1 MATPPATTPGMT
13 TTTGGTTSSGL
24 SDWAQ
29 PYIVGTASDPGYLT
43 KAKALGN
50 KGYEAY
56 GGPLTAGTS
65 DLQTKAF
72 QGIGGL
78 SVPSSIGTAAT
89 TAGNVANKFAGMSY
103 NPSQFGNQ
111 FAAPGAYQTGDFS
124 NQFNAP
130 GAYQTGQFASQYQGP
145 DQYQAGQFDT
155 GTFGAD
161 QAQQYMNPYLQSA
174 LNPQLEEARRQ
185 SQITQLGNQAKAT
198 QAGAFGGGRQAIMD
212 AETQRALGSNLANI
226 TGQGYN
232 TAYDKAMGQFNADQ
246 ARQMQAQQ
254 AGEQSRQFGAT
265 QAATTAD
272 LMAKY
277 GMSAQQAQEAS
288 RQFGAGQAMT
298 AAQQAAQYGLSAQQ
312 GREASRQFGAGQGM
326 TAAQQAAQYGLAGQQ
341 EAEKSKQ
348 FGANYGLES
357 LKNQLA
363 AAQAQGQ
370 LGLTENTANL
380 ANLQQQLTAG
390 DAQRKIEAEGV
401 KADLDEFNVQRE
413 FPYKQIQFQ
422 RDILSGLPVSAITSQ
437 APQMNDV
444 AALVASMGGM
454 PNMIKTAEGNPSVK
468 KLLKYLGLDLDEAT

>member
-1 MATPPATTPGMT
+1 MTTPNSLTPGMT
-13 TTTGGTTSSGL
+13 TTAGGTTSSGL
-24 SDWAQ
+24 SDWSQ
-29 PYIVGTASDPGYLT
+29 PYIVGSAADPGYLT

-50 KGYEAY
+50 EGYKAY
-56 GGPLTAGTS
+56 GGPLTAGES
-65 DLQTKAF
+65 QLQTKAF

-89 TAGNVANKFAGMSY
+89 TAGNVANRFAGMSY
-103 NPSQFGNQ
+103 NPSQFDNQ
-111 FAAPGAYQTGDFS
+111 FTAPGA
-124 NQFNAP
+124 
-130 GAYQTGQFASQYQGP
+130 
-145 DQYQAGQFDT
+145 YQAGQFDT
-155 GTFGAD
+155 DTFGAD

-198 QAGAFGGGRQAIMD
+198 QAGAFGGGRSAIME

-232 TAYDKAMGQFNADQ
+232 TAYDKAMAQFNADQ
-246 ARQMQAQQ
+246 TRQLEAQRS
-254 AGEQSRQFGAT
+254 GEQSRQFGAT
-265 QAATTAD
+265 Q
-272 LMAKY
+272 
-277 GMSAQQAQEAS
+277 
-288 RQFGAGQAMT
+288 
-298 AAQQAAQYGLSAQQ
+298 
-312 GREASRQFGAGQGM
+312 GM
-326 TAAQQAAQYGLAGQQ
+326 TAAQAAAQYGLAGQQ
-341 EAEKSKQ
+341 ETEKSKQ
-348 FGANYGLES
+348 FGANYGLEA

-390 DAQRKIEAEGV
+390 EAQRKIEAEGV

-454 PNMIKTAEGNPSVK
+454 SKMIDTANANPSVK
-468 KLLKYLGLDLDEAT
+468 KLLAYLGLDLDEAV

>member
-1 MATPPATTPGMT
+1 MATPPTATPGMT
-13 TTTGGTTSSGL
+13 TTVGGTTSSGL

-29 PYIVGTASDPGYLT
+29 PYIVGTESDPGYLT
-43 KAKALGN
+43 KAKAEGN
-50 KGYEAY
+50 KDYEVY

-103 NPSQFGNQ
+103 NPAQFGNQ
-111 FAAPGAYQTGDFS
+111 FT
-124 NQFNAP
+124 AP
-130 GAYQTGQFASQYQGP
+130 GAYQTGQFTNQYQAP
-145 DQYQAGQFDT
+145 DAYQAGQFDT
-155 GTFGAD
+155 STFGAD

-232 TAYDKAMGQFNADQ
+232 TAYDKAMSQFNADQ

-265 QAATTAD
+265 QSATTAD

-277 GMSAQQAQEAS
+277 GLSAQQAQEAS
-288 RQFGAGQAMT
+288 RQFGAGQA
-298 AAQQAAQYGLSAQQ
+298 
-312 GREASRQFGAGQGM
+312 M

-390 DAQRKIEAEGV
+390 EAQRRIESEGV

-454 PNMIKTAEGNPSVK
+454 PKMLDTAATNPSVK
-468 KLLKYLGLDLDEAT
+468 KLLKYLGLDLDEAV

>member
-1 MATPPATTPGMT
+1 MPDNTTTPGMT
-13 TTTGGTTSSGL
+13 TTAGGTTSSGL
-24 SDWAQ
+24 SDWSQ
-29 PYIVGTASDPGYLT
+29 PYIVGSASDPGYLT

-50 KGYEAY
+50 TGYQAY
-56 GGPLTAGTS
+56 GGPLTAGAS

-103 NPSQFGNQ
+103 NPAQFNNQ
-111 FAAPGAYQTGDFS
+111 FTAPGA
-124 NQFNAP
+124 
-130 GAYQTGQFASQYQGP
+130 
-145 DQYQAGQFDT
+145 YQAGQFDT
-155 GTFGAD
+155 DTFGAD

-198 QAGAFGGGRQAIMD
+198 QAGAYGGGRQAIME

-232 TAYDKAMGQFNADQ
+232 TAYQQAMGQFNADQ

-254 AGEQSRQFGAT
+254 AGEQSRQFGA
-265 QAATTAD
+265 
-272 LMAKY
+272 
-277 GMSAQQAQEAS
+277 
-288 RQFGAGQAMT
+288 GQA
-298 AAQQAAQYGLSAQQ
+298 
-312 GREASRQFGAGQGM
+312 M

-341 EAEKSKQ
+341 ETEKSKQ

-390 DAQRKIEAEGV
+390 DTQRKIEAEGI

-422 RDILSGLPVSAITSQ
+422 RDILSGLPVSAITSEG
-437 APQMNDV
+437 PQPNDF
-444 AALVASMGGM
+444 ASLIASFGGV
-454 PNMIKTAEGNPSVK
+454 NKMITDANANPSVK
-468 KLLKYLGLDLDEAT
+468 KMLKYLGLDLDEALGG

>member
-1 MATPPATTPGMT
+1 MT
-13 TTTGGTTSSGL
+13 TTAGGTTQSGL
-24 SDWAQ
+24 SDFSQ
-29 PYIVGTASDPGYLT
+29 PYIVGSASDPGYLT

-50 KGYEAY
+50 TGYQAY

-78 SVPSSIGTAAT
+78 SVPSSIGTAAS
-89 TAGNVANKFAGMSY
+89 TAGDVASKFAGMSY
-103 NPSQFGNQ
+103 NPTQFGNQ
-111 FAAPGAYQTGDFS
+111 FT
-124 NQFNAP
+124 AP
-130 GAYQTGQFASQYQGP
+130 GAYQTGQFTNQYQAP
-145 DQYQAGQFDT
+145 SQYQAGQFDT
-155 GTFGAD
+155 STFGAD

-212 AETQRALGSNLANI
+212 AETQRSLGTNLANI

-232 TAYDKAMGQFNADQ
+232 TAFDKAMGQFNADQ
-246 ARQMQAQQ
+246 TRQLQAQQ
-254 AGEQSRQFGAT
+254 AGEQSRQFGAS
-265 QAATTAD
+265 QAATAAD

-277 GMSAQQAQEAS
+277 GLSAQQAQEAS

-298 AAQQAAQYGLSAQQ
+298 AAQQAAQYGL
-312 GREASRQFGAGQGM
+312 
-326 TAAQQAAQYGLAGQQ
+326 AGQQ
-341 EAEKSKQ
+341 EAEKSRQ

-357 LKNQLA
+357 LKSQLA

-390 DAQRKIEAEGV
+390 EAQRKIEAEGI

-437 APQMNDV
+437 APQPNDF
-444 AALVASMGGM
+444 ASLIASFGGVNKM
-454 PNMIKTAEGNPSVK
+454 LTDAQANPTTK
-468 KLLKYLGLDLDEAT
+468 KLLKYLGLDLDEALGP

>member
-1 MATPPATTPGMT
+1 MSTTPATTPGMT
-13 TTTGGTTSSGL
+13 TTAGGTTSSGL

-29 PYIVGTASDPGYLT
+29 PYIVGTATDPGYLT

-56 GGPLTAGTS
+56 GGPLTAGES
-65 DLQTKAF
+65 QLQTKAF

-89 TAGNVANKFAGMSY
+89 TAGNVANRFAGMSY

-111 FAAPGAYQTGDFS
+111 FAAPGAYQTG
-124 NQFNAP
+124 QFTN
-130 GAYQTGQFASQYQGP
+130 QYQAP
-145 DQYQAGQFDT
+145 DAYQAGQFDT
-155 GTFGAD
+155 DTFGAD

-232 TAYDKAMGQFNADQ
+232 TAYDKAMSQFNADQ

-265 QAATTAD
+265 QSATTAD

-277 GMSAQQAQEAS
+277 GLSAQQAQEAS
-288 RQFGAGQAMT
+288 RQFGAGQA
-298 AAQQAAQYGLSAQQ
+298 
-312 GREASRQFGAGQGM
+312 M

-437 APQMNDV
+437 APQINDV

-454 PNMIKTAEGNPSVK
+454 SKMIDSANANPSVK
-468 KLLKYLGLDLDEAT
+468 KLLKYLGLDLDEAV

>member
-1 MATPPATTPGMT
+1 
-13 TTTGGTTSSGL
+13 
-24 SDWAQ
+24 
-29 PYIVGTASDPGYLT
+29 
-43 KAKALGN
+43 
-50 KGYEAY
+50 
-56 GGPLTAGTS
+56 LTADTS
-65 DLQTKAF
+65 ALQTKAF

-78 SVPSSIGTAAT
+78 SVPGSINQATT
-89 TAGNVANKFAGMSY
+89 TAGNVANRFAGM
-103 NPSQFGNQ
+103 NFDPTQFGSQF
-111 FAAPGAYQTGDFS
+111 S
-124 NQFNAP
+124 AP
-130 GAYQTGQFASQYQGP
+130 GAYQTGQF
-145 DQYQAGQFDT
+145 DT
-155 GTFGAD
+155 DTFGAE
-161 QAQQYMNPYLQSA
+161 QAQQYMNPYLQAA

-198 QAGAFGGGRQAIMD
+198 QAGAFGGSRQALMD
-212 AETQRALGSNLANI
+212 AETQRALGTNLANI

-232 TAYDKAMGQFNADQ
+232 TAYDKAMAQFNADQ
-246 ARQMQAQQ
+246 ARQMQVQQ
-254 AGEQSRQFGAT
+254 AGEQ
-265 QAATTAD
+265 
-272 LMAKY
+272 
-277 GMSAQQAQEAS
+277 
-288 RQFGAGQAMT
+288 
-298 AAQQAAQYGLSAQQ
+298 
-312 GREASRQFGAGQGM
+312 SRQFGAGQGM

-390 DAQRKIEAEGV
+390 DVQRKIEAEGV

-454 PNMIKTAEGNPSVK
+454 SKMISTAQGDPSVK
-468 KLLKYLGLDLDEAT
+468 KLLKYLGLDLDEAV

>member
-1 MATPPATTPGMT
+1 MTAPNPLTPGMT
-13 TTTGGTTSSGL
+13 TTAGGTTQSGL
-24 SDWAQ
+24 SDFAQ
-29 PYIVGTASDPGYLT
+29 PYIVGSQTDPGYLT

-50 KGYEAY
+50 TGYQAY

-78 SVPSSIGTAAT
+78 SVPGSINQATT
-89 TAGNVANKFAGMSY
+89 TAGNVANRFAGM
-103 NPSQFGNQ
+103 NFDPTQFGSQF
-111 FAAPGAYQTGDFS
+111 S
-124 NQFNAP
+124 AP
-130 GAYQTGQFASQYQGP
+130 GAYQTGQF
-145 DQYQAGQFDT
+145 DT
-155 GTFGAD
+155 DTFSAE

-198 QAGAFGGGRQAIMD
+198 QAGAFGGSRQALMD
-212 AETQRALGSNLANI
+212 TETQRALGTNLANI

-232 TAYDKAMGQFNADQ
+232 TAYDKAMSQFNADQ
-246 ARQMQAQQ
+246 ARQMQVQQ
-254 AGEQSRQFGAT
+254 AGEQ
-265 QAATTAD
+265 
-272 LMAKY
+272 
-277 GMSAQQAQEAS
+277 
-288 RQFGAGQAMT
+288 
-298 AAQQAAQYGLSAQQ
+298 
-312 GREASRQFGAGQGM
+312 SRQFGAGQGM

-341 EAEKSKQ
+341 ETEKSRQ

-390 DAQRKIEAEGV
+390 EAQRRIESEGV

-454 PNMIKTAEGNPSVK
+454 PKMLDTAATNPSVK

>member
-1 MATPPATTPGMT
+1 MT
-13 TTTGGTTSSGL
+13 TAAGGTTSSGL

-29 PYIVGTASDPGYLT
+29 PYIVGSQTDPGYLT

-56 GGPLTAGTS
+56 TGPLTAGTS

-78 SVPSSIGTAAT
+78 SVPGSINQATT

-103 NPSQFGNQ
+103 NPSQFNNQ
-111 FAAPGAYQTGDFS
+111 FTAPGA
-124 NQFNAP
+124 
-130 GAYQTGQFASQYQGP
+130 
-145 DQYQAGQFDT
+145 YQAGQFDT
-155 GTFGAD
+155 DTFGAD

-198 QAGAFGGGRQAIMD
+198 QAGAFGGGRSAIME

-226 TGQGYN
+226 TGAGYN
-232 TAYDKAMGQFNADQ
+232 TAYDKAMALFNADQ
-246 ARQMQAQQ
+246 TRQLEAQRS
-254 AGEQSRQFGAT
+254 GEASRQFGAT
-265 QAATTAD
+265 Q
-272 LMAKY
+272 
-277 GMSAQQAQEAS
+277 
-288 RQFGAGQAMT
+288 
-298 AAQQAAQYGLSAQQ
+298 
-312 GREASRQFGAGQGM
+312 GM
-326 TAAQQAAQYGLAGQQ
+326 TAAQAAAQYGLAGQQ
-341 EAEKSKQ
+341 ETEKSKQ
-348 FGANYGLES
+348 FGANYGLEA
-357 LKNQLA
+357 LKSQLA
-363 AAQAQGQ
+363 AAQAQGA

-390 DAQRKIEAEGV
+390 DTQRKIEAEGI

-437 APQMNDV
+437 APQINDV

-454 PNMIKTAEGNPSVK
+454 SKMIDTAEANPSVK
-468 KLLKYLGLDLDEAT
+468 KLLKYLGLDLDEAV

>member
-1 MATPPATTPGMT
+1 MSTTPATTPGMT
-13 TTTGGTTSSGL
+13 TTAGGTTSSGL

-29 PYIVGTASDPGYLT
+29 PYIVGTATDPGYLT

-56 GGPLTAGTS
+56 GGPLTAGES
-65 DLQTKAF
+65 QLQTKAF

-89 TAGNVANKFAGMSY
+89 TAGNVANRFAGMSY

-111 FAAPGAYQTGDFS
+111 FAAPGAYQTG
-124 NQFNAP
+124 QFTN
-130 GAYQTGQFASQYQGP
+130 QYQAP
-145 DQYQAGQFDT
+145 DAYQAGQFDT
-155 GTFGAD
+155 STFGAD

-232 TAYDKAMGQFNADQ
+232 TAYDKAMSQFNADQ

-265 QAATTAD
+265 QSATTAD

-277 GMSAQQAQEAS
+277 GLSAQQAQEAS

-298 AAQQAAQYGLSAQQ
+298 AAQQAAQYGL
-312 GREASRQFGAGQGM
+312 
-326 TAAQQAAQYGLAGQQ
+326 AGQQ
-341 EAEKSKQ
+341 EAEKSRQ

-390 DAQRKIEAEGV
+390 EAQRRIESEGV

-454 PNMIKTAEGNPSVK
+454 PKMLDTAATNPSVK
-468 KLLKYLGLDLDEAT
+468 KLLKYLGLDLDEAV

>member
-1 MATPPATTPGMT
+1 MPDPTTTPGMT
-13 TTTGGTTSSGL
+13 TTAGGTTSSGL
-24 SDWAQ
+24 SDWSQ
-29 PYIVGTASDPGYLT
+29 PYIVGSATDPGYLT

-56 GGPLTAGTS
+56 GGPLTAGES
-65 DLQTKAF
+65 QLQTKAF

-89 TAGNVANKFAGMSY
+89 TAGNVANRFAGMSY
-103 NPSQFGNQ
+103 NPSQFGSQ
-111 FAAPGAYQTGDFS
+111 FT
-124 NQFNAP
+124 AP
-130 GAYQTGQFASQYQGP
+130 GAYQTGQF
-145 DQYQAGQFDT
+145 DT
-155 GTFGAD
+155 DTFGAE

-198 QAGAFGGGRQAIMD
+198 QAGAFGGGRSAIME

-232 TAYDKAMGQFNADQ
+232 TAYDKAMAQFNADQ
-246 ARQMQAQQ
+246 TRQLQAQQ
-254 AGEQSRQFGAT
+254 SG
-265 QAATTAD
+265 
-272 LMAKY
+272 
-277 GMSAQQAQEAS
+277 EAS
-288 RQFGAGQAMT
+288 RQFGAT
-298 AAQQAAQYGLSAQQ
+298 
-312 GREASRQFGAGQGM
+312 QGM

-390 DAQRKIEAEGV
+390 EAQRRIESEGV

-444 AALVASMGGM
+444 AALVAAMGGM
-454 PNMIKTAEGNPSVK
+454 PKMLDTAATNPSVK
-468 KLLKYLGLDLDEAT
+468 KLLKYLGLDLDEAV

>member
-1 MATPPATTPGMT
+1 MSTTPATTPGMT
-13 TTTGGTTSSGL
+13 TTAGGTTSSGL

-29 PYIVGTASDPGYLT
+29 PYIVGTATDPGYLT

-56 GGPLTAGTS
+56 GGPLTAGES
-65 DLQTKAF
+65 QLQTKAF

-89 TAGNVANKFAGMSY
+89 TAGNVANRFAGMSY

-111 FAAPGAYQTGDFS
+111 F
-124 NQFNAP
+124 NAP
-130 GAYQTGQFASQYQGP
+130 GAYQTGQF
-145 DQYQAGQFDT
+145 DT
-155 GTFGAD
+155 DTFGAE
-161 QAQQYMNPYLQSA
+161 QAQQYMNPYLQAA

-198 QAGAFGGGRQAIMD
+198 QAGAFGGGRSAIME

-232 TAYDKAMGQFNADQ
+232 TAYDKAMAQFNADQ
-246 ARQMQAQQ
+246 ARQMQVQQ
-254 AGEQSRQFGAT
+254 AGEQSRQFGA
-265 QAATTAD
+265 
-272 LMAKY
+272 
-277 GMSAQQAQEAS
+277 
-288 RQFGAGQAMT
+288 GQA
-298 AAQQAAQYGLSAQQ
+298 
-312 GREASRQFGAGQGM
+312 M

-390 DAQRKIEAEGV
+390 EAQRRIESEGV

-444 AALVASMGGM
+444 AALVAAMGGM
-454 PNMIKTAEGNPSVK
+454 PKMLDTAATNPSVK

>member
-1 MATPPATTPGMT
+1 MTTPNPTTPGLT

-29 PYIVGTASDPGYLT
+29 PYIVGTATDPGYLT

-50 KGYEAY
+50 EGYQAY
-56 GGPLTAGTS
+56 DKPLTAGES
-65 DLQTKAF
+65 QLQTKAF

-89 TAGNVANKFAGMSY
+89 TAGNVANRFAGMSY

-111 FAAPGAYQTGDFS
+111 FA
-124 NQFNAP
+124 AP

-174 LNPQLEEARRQ
+174 LTPQLEEARRQ
-185 SQITQLGNQAKAT
+185 SQITQMGNQAKAT
-198 QAGAFGGGRQAIMD
+198 QAGAFGGSRQALMD
-212 AETQRALGSNLANI
+212 TETQRALGTNLANI

-232 TAYDKAMGQFNADQ
+232 TAYDKAMSQFNADQ

-265 QAATTAD
+265 QSATTAD

-277 GMSAQQAQEAS
+277 GLSAQQAQ
-288 RQFGAGQAMT
+288 
-298 AAQQAAQYGLSAQQ
+298 
-312 GREASRQFGAGQGM
+312 EASRQFGAGQGM

-341 EAEKSKQ
+341 AQESSKQ

-437 APQMNDV
+437 APQINDV

-454 PNMIKTAEGNPSVK
+454 SKMIDSANANPSVK

>member
-1 MATPPATTPGMT
+1 MT
-13 TTTGGTTSSGL
+13 TTAGGTTSSGL

-29 PYIVGTASDPGYLT
+29 PYIVGTAPNPNAPVGSAEYKGSPGYLT
-43 KAKALGN
+43 RAKSLGAE
-50 KGYEAY
+50 GYQAY
-56 GGPLTAGTS
+56 GGPLTAGES
-65 DLQTKAF
+65 QLQTKAF

-89 TAGNVANKFAGMSY
+89 TAGNVANQFAGMSY

-111 FAAPGAYQTGDFS
+111 F
-124 NQFNAP
+124 NAP
-130 GAYQTGQFASQYQGP
+130 GAYQTGQF
-145 DQYQAGQFDT
+145 DT
-155 GTFGAD
+155 DTFGAE
-161 QAQQYMNPYLQSA
+161 QAQQYMNPYLQAA

-198 QAGAFGGGRQAIMD
+198 QAGAFGGSRQALMD
-212 AETQRALGSNLANI
+212 AETQRALGTNLANI

-232 TAYDKAMGQFNADQ
+232 TAYDKAMAQFNADQ
-246 ARQMQAQQ
+246 ARQMQVQQ
-254 AGEQSRQFGAT
+254 AGEQ
-265 QAATTAD
+265 
-272 LMAKY
+272 
-277 GMSAQQAQEAS
+277 
-288 RQFGAGQAMT
+288 
-298 AAQQAAQYGLSAQQ
+298 
-312 GREASRQFGAGQGM
+312 SRQFGAGQGM

-390 DAQRKIEAEGV
+390 DAQRKIESEGV

-437 APQMNDV
+437 APQINDV

-454 PNMIKTAEGNPSVK
+454 SKMIDSANANPSVK

>member
-1 MATPPATTPGMT
+1 MTTPNPTTPGMT
-13 TTTGGTTSSGL
+13 TTAGGTTQSGL
-24 SDWAQ
+24 SDFSQ
-29 PYIVGTASDPGYLT
+29 PYIVGSQTDPGYLT

-50 KGYEAY
+50 TGYQAY

-78 SVPSSIGTAAT
+78 SVPGSINQATT
-89 TAGNVANKFAGMSY
+89 TAGNVANQFSGM
-103 NPSQFGNQ
+103 NFDPTQFG
-111 FAAPGAYQTGDFS
+111 S
-124 NQFNAP
+124 QFNAP
-130 GAYQTGQFASQYQGP
+130 GAYQTGQF
-145 DQYQAGQFDT
+145 DT
-155 GTFGAD
+155 DTFGAD

-185 SQITQLGNQAKAT
+185 SQITQMGNQAKAT
-198 QAGAFGGGRQAIMD
+198 QAGAFGGGRSAIME

-232 TAYDKAMGQFNADQ
+232 TAYDKAMAQFNADQ
-246 ARQMQAQQ
+246 TRQLEAQRS
-254 AGEQSRQFGAT
+254 G
-265 QAATTAD
+265 
-272 LMAKY
+272 
-277 GMSAQQAQEAS
+277 EAS

-298 AAQQAAQYGLSAQQ
+298 AAQA
-312 GREASRQFGAGQGM
+312 
-326 TAAQQAAQYGLAGQQ
+326 AAQYGLAGQQ
-341 EAEKSKQ
+341 ETEKSKQ

-390 DAQRKIEAEGV
+390 DTQRKIEAEGI

-444 AALVASMGGM
+444 AALVAAMGGM
-454 PNMIKTAEGNPSVK
+454 PKMLETAKGDPSVK

>member
-1 MATPPATTPGMT
+1 L
-13 TTTGGTTSSGL
+13 GT
-24 SDWAQ
+24 
-29 PYIVGTASDPGYLT
+29 
-43 KAKALGN
+43 
-50 KGYEAY
+50 
-56 GGPLTAGTS
+56 
-65 DLQTKAF
+65 
-72 QGIGGL
+72 
-78 SVPSSIGTAAT
+78 
-89 TAGNVANKFAGMSY
+89 
-103 NPSQFGNQ
+103 
-111 FAAPGAYQTGDFS
+111 
-124 NQFNAP
+124 
-130 GAYQTGQFASQYQGP
+130 
-145 DQYQAGQFDT
+145 
-155 GTFGAD
+155 
-161 QAQQYMNPYLQSA
+161 
-174 LNPQLEEARRQ
+174 
-185 SQITQLGNQAKAT
+185 
-198 QAGAFGGGRQAIMD
+198 
-212 AETQRALGSNLANI
+212 NLANI

-232 TAYDKAMGQFNADQ
+232 TAFDKAMSQFNADQ

-265 QAATTAD
+265 QSATTAD

-277 GMSAQQAQEAS
+277 GMSAQQAQ
-288 RQFGAGQAMT
+288 
-298 AAQQAAQYGLSAQQ
+298 
-312 GREASRQFGAGQGM
+312 EASRQFGAGQGM

-390 DAQRKIEAEGV
+390 EAQRKIEAEGV

-437 APQMNDV
+437 APQINDV

-454 PNMIKTAEGNPSVK
+454 SKMISTAQGDPSVK

>member
-1 MATPPATTPGMT
+1 MSTTPGVTPGMT
-13 TTTGGTTSSGL
+13 TTAGGTTSSGL

-29 PYIVGTASDPGYLT
+29 PYIVGTAPNPNAPVGSAEYKGSPGYLT
-43 KAKALGN
+43 RAKSLGAE
-50 KGYEAY
+50 GYQAY
-56 GGPLTAGTS
+56 GGPLTAGES
-65 DLQTKAF
+65 QLQTKAF

-89 TAGNVANKFAGMSY
+89 TAGNVANQFAGMSY

-111 FAAPGAYQTGDFS
+111 F
-124 NQFNAP
+124 NAP
-130 GAYQTGQFASQYQGP
+130 GAYQTGQF
-145 DQYQAGQFDT
+145 DT
-155 GTFGAD
+155 DTFGAE
-161 QAQQYMNPYLQSA
+161 QAQQYMNPYLQAA

-198 QAGAFGGGRQAIMD
+198 QAGAFGGSRQALMD
-212 AETQRALGSNLANI
+212 AETQRALGTNLANI

-232 TAYDKAMGQFNADQ
+232 TAYDKAMAQFNADQ
-246 ARQMQAQQ
+246 ARQMQVQQ
-254 AGEQSRQFGAT
+254 AGEQ
-265 QAATTAD
+265 
-272 LMAKY
+272 
-277 GMSAQQAQEAS
+277 
-288 RQFGAGQAMT
+288 
-298 AAQQAAQYGLSAQQ
+298 
-312 GREASRQFGAGQGM
+312 SRQFGAGQGM

-390 DAQRKIEAEGV
+390 DAQRKIESEGV

-437 APQMNDV
+437 APQINDV

-454 PNMIKTAEGNPSVK
+454 SKMIDSANANPSVK

>member
-1 MATPPATTPGMT
+1 MTTPATTPGMT
-13 TTTGGTTSSGL
+13 TTAGGTTSSGL

-29 PYIVGTASDPGYLT
+29 PYIVGSATDPGYLT
-43 KAKALGN
+43 KAKAIGN

-56 GGPLTAGTS
+56 TGPLTAGES
-65 DLQTKAF
+65 QLQTKAF

-78 SVPSSIGTAAT
+78 SVPGSINQATT
-89 TAGNVANKFAGMSY
+89 TAGNVANQFSGMSFD
-103 NPSQFGNQ
+103 PTQFS
-111 FAAPGAYQTGDFS
+111 A
-124 NQFNAP
+124 
-130 GAYQTGQFASQYQGP
+130 
-145 DQYQAGQFDT
+145 

-161 QAQQYMNPYLQSA
+161 QAQQYMNPYLMAA

-185 SQITQLGNQAKAT
+185 SQITQMGNQAKAT
-198 QAGAFGGGRQAIMD
+198 QAGAFGGSRQALMD
-212 AETQRALGSNLANI
+212 TETQRALGTNLANI

-232 TAYDKAMGQFNADQ
+232 TAYQQAMGQFNADQ
-246 ARQMQAQQ
+246 TRQMEAQ
-254 AGEQSRQFGAT
+254 R
-265 QAATTAD
+265 
-272 LMAKY
+272 
-277 GMSAQQAQEAS
+277 AQEA
-288 RQFGAGQAMT
+288 
-298 AAQQAAQYGLSAQQ
+298 
-312 GREASRQFGAGQGM
+312 
-326 TAAQQAAQYGLAGQQ
+326 
-341 EAEKSKQ
+341 SKQ

-357 LKNQLA
+357 LKNQLS

-390 DAQRKIEAEGV
+390 EAQRKIESEGV

-437 APQMNDV
+437 APQINDV

-454 PNMIKTAEGNPSVK
+454 SKMIDSANANPSVK

>member
-1 MATPPATTPGMT
+1 MPDPTTTPGMT
-13 TTTGGTTSSGL
+13 TTAGGTTQSGL
-24 SDWAQ
+24 SDFSQ
-29 PYIVGTASDPGYLT
+29 PYIVGSASDPGYLT

-50 KGYEAY
+50 TGYQAY

-78 SVPSSIGTAAT
+78 SVPSSIGTAAS
-89 TAGNVANKFAGMSY
+89 TAGDVASKFAGMSY
-103 NPSQFGNQ
+103 NPTQFGNQ
-111 FAAPGAYQTGDFS
+111 FT
-124 NQFNAP
+124 AP
-130 GAYQTGQFASQYQGP
+130 GAYQTGQFTNQYQAP
-145 DQYQAGQFDT
+145 SQYQAGQFDT
-155 GTFGAD
+155 STFGAD

-212 AETQRALGSNLANI
+212 AETQRSLGTNLANI

-232 TAYDKAMGQFNADQ
+232 TAFDKAMGQFNADQ
-246 ARQMQAQQ
+246 TRQLQAQQ
-254 AGEQSRQFGAT
+254 AGEQSRQFGAS
-265 QAATTAD
+265 QAATAAD

-277 GMSAQQAQEAS
+277 GLSAQQAQEAS

-298 AAQQAAQYGLSAQQ
+298 AAQQAAQYGL
-312 GREASRQFGAGQGM
+312 
-326 TAAQQAAQYGLAGQQ
+326 AGQQ
-341 EAEKSKQ
+341 EAEKSRQ

-357 LKNQLA
+357 LKSQLA

-390 DAQRKIEAEGV
+390 EAQRKIEAEGI

-437 APQMNDV
+437 APQPNDF
-444 AALVASMGGM
+444 ASLIASFGGVNKM
-454 PNMIKTAEGNPSVK
+454 LTDAQANPTTK
-468 KLLKYLGLDLDEAT
+468 KLLKYLGLDLDEALGP

>member
-1 MATPPATTPGMT
+1 MPDPTTTPGMT
-13 TTTGGTTSSGL
+13 TTAGGTTQSGL
-24 SDWAQ
+24 SDWSQ
-29 PYIVGTASDPGYLT
+29 PYIVGSAADPGYLT

-50 KGYEAY
+50 TGYQAY
-56 GGPLTAGTS
+56 GGPLTAGAS

-78 SVPSSIGTAAT
+78 SVPSSIGTAAN
-89 TAGNVANKFAGMSY
+89 TAGNVANKFSGMSY
-103 NPSQFGNQ
+103 NPTQ
-111 FAAPGAYQTGDFS
+111 FS
-124 NQFNAP
+124 NQFTAP
-130 GAYQTGQFASQYQGP
+130 GA
-145 DQYQAGQFDT
+145 YQAGQFDT
-155 GTFGAD
+155 DTFGTD
-161 QAQQYMNPYLQSA
+161 QAQQYMNPYLQAA

-198 QAGAFGGGRQAIMD
+198 QAGAYGGGRQAIME

-232 TAYDKAMGQFNADQ
+232 TAYQQAMGQFNADQ

-254 AGEQSRQFGAT
+254 AGEQSRQFGA
-265 QAATTAD
+265 
-272 LMAKY
+272 
-277 GMSAQQAQEAS
+277 
-288 RQFGAGQAMT
+288 GQA
-298 AAQQAAQYGLSAQQ
+298 
-312 GREASRQFGAGQGM
+312 M

-341 EAEKSKQ
+341 ETEKSKQ

-390 DAQRKIEAEGV
+390 DTQRKIEAEGI

-422 RDILSGLPVSAITSQ
+422 RDILSGLPVSAITSEG
-437 APQMNDV
+437 PQPSDF
-444 AALVASMGGM
+444 ASLIASFGGM
-454 PNMIKTAEGNPSVK
+454 NKMITDANENPSVK
-468 KLLKYLGLDLDEAT
+468 KMLKYLGLDLDEALGG

>member
-1 MATPPATTPGMT
+1 MTTPNPTTPGMT
-13 TTTGGTTSSGL
+13 TTAGGTTQSGL
-24 SDWAQ
+24 SDFSQ
-29 PYIVGTASDPGYLT
+29 PYIVGSQTDPGYLT

-50 KGYEAY
+50 TGYQAY

-78 SVPSSIGTAAT
+78 SVPGSINQATT
-89 TAGNVANKFAGMSY
+89 TAGNVANQFSGM
-103 NPSQFGNQ
+103 NFDPTQFG
-111 FAAPGAYQTGDFS
+111 S
-124 NQFNAP
+124 QFNAP
-130 GAYQTGQFASQYQGP
+130 GAYQTGQF
-145 DQYQAGQFDT
+145 DT
-155 GTFGAD
+155 DTFGAD
-161 QAQQYMNPYLQSA
+161 QAQQYMNPYLMSA

-198 QAGAFGGGRQAIMD
+198 QAGAFGGSRQALMD
-212 AETQRALGSNLANI
+212 TETQRALGTNLANI

-232 TAYDKAMGQFNADQ
+232 TAYDKAMAQFNADQ
-246 ARQMQAQQ
+246 ARQMQVQQ
-254 AGEQSRQFGAT
+254 AGEQ
-265 QAATTAD
+265 
-272 LMAKY
+272 
-277 GMSAQQAQEAS
+277 
-288 RQFGAGQAMT
+288 
-298 AAQQAAQYGLSAQQ
+298 
-312 GREASRQFGAGQGM
+312 SRQFGAGQGM

-357 LKNQLA
+357 LKNQLS

-437 APQMNDV
+437 TPQMNDV

-454 PNMIKTAEGNPSVK
+454 PKMLDTAATNPSVK

>member
-1 MATPPATTPGMT
+1 MTTPNSTTPGMT
-13 TTTGGTTSSGL
+13 TTAGGTTSSGL

-29 PYIVGTASDPGYLT
+29 PYIVGSATDPGYLT

-50 KGYEAY
+50 EGYKAY
-56 GGPLTAGTS
+56 TGPLTAGES
-65 DLQTKAF
+65 QLQTKAF

-89 TAGNVANKFAGMSY
+89 TAGNVANRFAGMSY

-111 FAAPGAYQTGDFS
+111 FAAPGAYQTG
-124 NQFNAP
+124 QFTN
-130 GAYQTGQFASQYQGP
+130 QYQAP
-145 DQYQAGQFDT
+145 DAYQAGQFDT

-232 TAYDKAMGQFNADQ
+232 TAYDKAMSQFNADQ

-265 QAATTAD
+265 QSATTAD

-277 GMSAQQAQEAS
+277 GLSAQQAQEAS
-288 RQFGAGQAMT
+288 RQFGAGQA
-298 AAQQAAQYGLSAQQ
+298 
-312 GREASRQFGAGQGM
+312 M

-390 DAQRKIEAEGV
+390 EAQRRIEAEGV

-454 PNMIKTAEGNPSVK
+454 PKMLDTAATNPSVK
-468 KLLKYLGLDLDEAT
+468 KLLKYLGLDLDEAV

>member
-1 MATPPATTPGMT
+1 MPDNTTTPGMT
-13 TTTGGTTSSGL
+13 TTAGGTTSSGL

-29 PYIVGTASDPGYLT
+29 PYIVGSESNPGYLT

-50 KGYEAY
+50 EGYKAY
-56 GGPLTAGTS
+56 TGPLTAGAS

-78 SVPSSIGTAAT
+78 SVPSSIGTAAS
-89 TAGNVANKFAGMSY
+89 TAGDVASKFAGMSY
-103 NPSQFGNQ
+103 NPTQFG
-111 FAAPGAYQTGDFS
+111 S
-124 NQFNAP
+124 QFNAP
-130 GAYQTGQFASQYQGP
+130 GAYQTGQFTNQYQAPG
-145 DQYQAGQFDT
+145 QYQAGQFDT
-155 GTFGAD
+155 STFGAD
-161 QAQQYMNPYLQSA
+161 QAQQYMNPYLQAA

-185 SQITQLGNQAKAT
+185 AQITQLGNQAKAT
-198 QAGAFGGGRQAIMD
+198 QAGAFGGGRSAIME
-212 AETQRALGSNLANI
+212 AEGQRALGTNLANI

-232 TAYDKAMGQFNADQ
+232 TAYDKAMAQFNADQ
-246 ARQMQAQQ
+246 TRQLQAQQ
-254 AGEQSRQFGAT
+254 AGEQSRQFGAS
-265 QAATTAD
+265 QSATAAD

-277 GMSAQQAQEAS
+277 GLSAQQAQEAS

-298 AAQQAAQYGLSAQQ
+298 AAQQAAQYGL
-312 GREASRQFGAGQGM
+312 
-326 TAAQQAAQYGLAGQQ
+326 AGQQ
-341 EAEKSKQ
+341 ETEKSKQ

-370 LGLTENTANL
+370 LGLTQNTANL

-390 DAQRKIEAEGV
+390 EAQRKIESEGV

-437 APQMNDV
+437 APQPNDY
-444 AALVASMGGM
+444 ASLIASFGGVNKM
-454 PNMIKTAEGNPSVK
+454 LTDAQANPTTK
-468 KLLKYLGLDLDEAT
+468 KLLKYLGLDLDEAIK

>member
-13 TTTGGTTSSGL
+13 TTAGGTTSSGL

-29 PYIVGTASDPGYLT
+29 PYIVGTATDPGYLT

-56 GGPLTAGTS
+56 GGPLTAGES
-65 DLQTKAF
+65 QLQTKAF

-89 TAGNVANKFAGMSY
+89 TAGNVANRFAGMSY

-111 FAAPGAYQTGDFS
+111 FAAPGAYQTG
-124 NQFNAP
+124 QFTN
-130 GAYQTGQFASQYQGP
+130 QYQAP
-145 DQYQAGQFDT
+145 DAYRAGQFDT
-155 GTFGAD
+155 DTFGAD

-232 TAYDKAMGQFNADQ
+232 TAYDKAMSQFNADQ

-265 QAATTAD
+265 QSATTAD

-277 GMSAQQAQEAS
+277 GLSAQQAQEAS
-288 RQFGAGQAMT
+288 RQFGAGQA
-298 AAQQAAQYGLSAQQ
+298 
-312 GREASRQFGAGQGM
+312 M

-437 APQMNDV
+437 APQINDV

-454 PNMIKTAEGNPSVK
+454 SKMIDSAEANPSVK

>member
-1 MATPPATTPGMT
+1 MTTPNPTTPGLT

-29 PYIVGTASDPGYLT
+29 PYIVGTATDPGYLT

-50 KGYEAY
+50 EGYQAY
-56 GGPLTAGTS
+56 GGPLTAGES
-65 DLQTKAF
+65 QLQTKAF

-89 TAGNVANKFAGMSY
+89 TAGNVANRFAGMSY

-111 FAAPGAYQTGDFS
+111 FA
-124 NQFNAP
+124 AP

-155 GTFGAD
+155 DTFGAD

-232 TAYDKAMGQFNADQ
+232 TAYDKAMSQFNADQ

-265 QAATTAD
+265 QSATTAD

-277 GMSAQQAQEAS
+277 GLSAQQAQ
-288 RQFGAGQAMT
+288 
-298 AAQQAAQYGLSAQQ
+298 
-312 GREASRQFGAGQGM
+312 EASRQFGAGQGM

-341 EAEKSKQ
+341 AQESSKQ

-437 APQMNDV
+437 APQINDV

-454 PNMIKTAEGNPSVK
+454 SKMIDSANANPSVK

>member
-1 MATPPATTPGMT
+1 MATSATTPGMT
-13 TTTGGTTSSGL
+13 TTAGGTTQSGL
-24 SDWAQ
+24 SDFGQ

-43 KAKALGN
+43 KARALGN

-103 NPSQFGNQ
+103 NPAQFGNQ
-111 FAAPGAYQTGDFS
+111 FT
-124 NQFNAP
+124 AP
-130 GAYQTGQFASQYQGP
+130 GAYQTGQFTNQYQAPG
-145 DQYQAGQFDT
+145 QYQAGQFDT
-155 GTFGAD
+155 STFGAD
-161 QAQQYMNPYLQSA
+161 QAQQYMNPFLQSA

-198 QAGAFGGGRQAIMD
+198 QAGAFGGGRSAIME

-226 TGQGYN
+226 TGQGYS
-232 TAYDKAMGQFNADQ
+232 TAFDKAMGQFNADQ
-246 ARQMQAQQ
+246 TRQLQAQQ
-254 AGEQSRQFGAT
+254 AGEQSRQFGAS
-265 QAATTAD
+265 QSATAAD

-277 GMSAQQAQEAS
+277 GLSAQQAQEAS

-298 AAQQAAQYGLSAQQ
+298 AAQQAAQYGL
-312 GREASRQFGAGQGM
+312 
-326 TAAQQAAQYGLAGQQ
+326 AGQQ
-341 EAEKSKQ
+341 ETEKSKQ
-348 FGANYGLES
+348 FGANYGLEA
-357 LKNQLA
+357 LKSQLA
-363 AAQAQGQ
+363 AAQAQGA

-390 DAQRKIEAEGV
+390 DTQRKIEAEGI

-422 RDILSGLPVSAITSQ
+422 RESLSGLPVTAITSQ
-437 APQMNDV
+437 GPQMNDV
-444 AALVASMGGM
+444 AALVAAFGGM
-454 PNMIKTAEGNPSVK
+454 DKMITDANTNATTK
-468 KLLKYLGLDLDEAT
+468 KLLKYLGLDLDEALGD

>member
-29 PYIVGTASDPGYLT
+29 PYIVGTVENPGYLT
-43 KAKALGN
+43 KAKAEGN
-50 KGYEAY
+50 KDYEAY
-56 GGPLTAGTS
+56 GGPLTAGES
-65 DLQTKAF
+65 QLQTKAF

-89 TAGNVANKFAGMSY
+89 TAGNVANRFAGMSY

-111 FAAPGAYQTGDFS
+111 FAAPGAYQTG
-124 NQFNAP
+124 
-130 GAYQTGQFASQYQGP
+130 QFASQYQGP
-145 DQYQAGQFDT
+145 DAYQAGQFDT
-155 GTFGAD
+155 DTFGAD

-232 TAYDKAMGQFNADQ
+232 TAYDKAMSQFNADQ

-265 QAATTAD
+265 QSATTAD

-277 GMSAQQAQEAS
+277 GLSAQQAQEAS
-288 RQFGAGQAMT
+288 RQFGAGQA
-298 AAQQAAQYGLSAQQ
+298 
-312 GREASRQFGAGQGM
+312 M

-454 PNMIKTAEGNPSVK
+454 PKMLDTAATNPSVK
-468 KLLKYLGLDLDEAT
+468 KLLKYLGLDLDEAV